1 MPNGDE
7 GKAGKQVTMSNHQ
20 ILNPADHSA
29 LRIRTE
35 AGAALGDGVSAS
47 LAVPAEFQRLACEYP
62 ILFQFDRERSS
73 YSALALFGFE
83 QGENLFIV
91 GDRWEA
97 ACKPLAMAVQPF
109 LVGRSQS
116 GEGPAQVHVD
126 MSHPRISNGPNGA
139 AVFGD
144 QGQPSPYL
152 AEIVEMIGAL
162 DEGYRASGDFF
173 AALARYDLFEPFSMD
188 VTLANGAMH
197 RMVGYHLI
205 NEDRLAALEP
215 SVLAELHGA
224 GHLAPIYMAIASLG
238 NLGKLVRRK
247 NRQGDG

>member
-1 MPNGDE
+1 
-7 GKAGKQVTMSNHQ
+7 MSNHQ
-20 ILNPADHSA
+20 ILNPAHHGA

-35 AGAALGDGVSAS
+35 AGTALGDGVSAS
-47 LAVPAEFQRLACEYP
+47 LAVPIEFQRLACEYP

-91 GDRWEA
+91 DDRWEA
-97 ACKPLAMAVQPF
+97 ACKPLAIAVQPF

-126 MSHPRISNGPNGA
+126 MAHPRISSGPDGA
-139 AVFGD
+139 AVFDD
-144 QGQPSPYL
+144 QGRPTPYM
-152 AEIVEMIGAL
+152 AEMAEMIGTL
-162 DEGYRASGDFF
+162 DEGYRASEDFF
-173 AALARYDLFEPFSMD
+173 AALARYDLLEPFSMD
-188 VTLANGAMH
+188 VTLASGAMH

-205 NEDRLAALEP
+205 NEERLAGLEP
-215 SVLAELHGA
+215 GVLAELHGA
-224 GHLAPIYMAIASLG
+224 GHLGPIYMAIASLG